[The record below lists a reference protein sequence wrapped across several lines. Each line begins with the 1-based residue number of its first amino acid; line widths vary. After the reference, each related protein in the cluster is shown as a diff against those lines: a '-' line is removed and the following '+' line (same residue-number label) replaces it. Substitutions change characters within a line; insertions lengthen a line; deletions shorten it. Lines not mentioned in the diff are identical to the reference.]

1 MPSIRTYYEILEVP
15 YDADEATL
23 RRAYRRAMQSVHPDQ
38 NPDGKRA
45 ARRARHLNAAK
56 ETLLD
61 AEKRKRYDAKL
72 RRRGLIPPDLPQ
84 KTNPDFSAPT
94 QSQSPS
100 QDSPVNQS
108 NPGFQFAPES
118 RRPPGGSTRGDF
130 DYGKPLG
137 RRQFRSGNQS
147 RKPGF
152 RKSYQPTRTPAQF
165 VNTKNVIAAFCVTAC
180 LILIALFPWKE
191 IQKTVISWAQPAP
204 SPPGIPQ
211 PITPKP
217 ITPKPI
223 TPKPITPKPITPKPI
238 TPKPIAPKRIAPKR
252 IAPQST
258 SPRPNRPGPTT
269 PAPKPVKTTP
279 PTTNPPAT
287 SATIIEAKLNEVV
300 RVGGLNKQVIVRG
313 PCNELTVSG
322 NGYQI
327 AIENMVSGKIK
338 LSGLDHE
345 LEIQGTVSE
354 IIGSGLRHHIT
365 AEEVGRVL
373 MSGSGHK
380 LYYKQGTGGL
390 PVEGIPQEKS
400 LDSRGSFSEI
410 KKI

>member
-1 MPSIRTYYEILEVP
+1 MPSIRTYYEILGVP
-15 YDADEATL
+15 YDADESSL
-23 RRAYRRAMQSVHPDQ
+23 RRAYRRAMQTVHPDL
-38 NPDGKRA
+38 NADGKRT
-45 ARRARHLNAAK
+45 ARRARHLTAAK

-94 QSQSPS
+94 QAQ
-100 QDSPVNQS
+100 
-108 NPGFQFAPES
+108 NPTQETPAHQENEGFQFAPES
-118 RRPPGGSTRGDF
+118 RRPPGASTRGDF
-130 DYGKPLG
+130 DYGRPLG
-137 RRQFRSGNQS
+137 RKQFRSGKKS
-147 RKPGF
+147 RNPGF
-152 RKSYQPTRTPAQF
+152 RKPYQPTRKPYQPTRTPAQF
-165 VNTKNVIAAFCVTAC
+165 VSTKNIIAAFCVTAC

-204 SPPGIPQ
+204 SPPRIPR

-223 TPKPITPKPITPKPI
+223 TPKPITPKPITPKSI
-238 TPKPIAPKRIAPKR
+238 TPKSIAPKSSSPK
-252 IAPQST
+252 
-258 SPRPNRPGPTT
+258 PNRTRPTT
-269 PAPKPVKTTP
+269 TAPKPVKTTP

-287 SATIIEAKLNEVV
+287 SAKIIEAKLDEVV

-338 LSGLDHE
+338 ISGFDHE
-345 LEIQGTVSE
+345 LEIQGTVLE

-380 LYYKQGTGGL
+380 LYYKQGTGGR
-390 PVEGIPQEKS
+390 PVEGISQEKS